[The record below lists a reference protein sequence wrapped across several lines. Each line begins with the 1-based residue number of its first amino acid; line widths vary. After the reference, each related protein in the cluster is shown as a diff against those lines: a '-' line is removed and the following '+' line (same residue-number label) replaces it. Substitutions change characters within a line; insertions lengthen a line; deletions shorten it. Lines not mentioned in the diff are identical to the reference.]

1 MIHFWRDFY
10 HRITINRTFQQKG
23 QKLIIYLDK
32 YFITRW
38 TCSRGKSG
46 PKPRISQFRMKSH
59 SISFM
64 TLTEKSDGGQWEPGK
79 RWNSHTG
86 QKAGVPVKE
95 REKRHESRQPM
106 NLMKWTISP
115 CITRCMRNFRIRVRL
130 RLSSWIVRVSCRNRS
145 INTLGKRMNIFQ
157 DRWAHFLIPCWSMIR
172 LESHLTIIRIWF
184 SGREPKKK
192 MSP

>member
-10 HRITINRTFQQKG
+10 NLITINRTFQQKG
-23 QKLIIYLDK
+23 QKLIIYQDK
-32 YFITRW
+32 YYITRW

-46 PKPRISQFRMKSH
+46 SKPLISQFRMKSN

-64 TLTEKSDGGQWEPGK
+64 TLTEKSDGGQWGPGK

-95 REKRHESRQPM
+95 RGRSNESRQPM
-106 NLMKWTISP
+106 NLMKPMRSP
-115 CITRCMRNFRIRVRL
+115 CITKCMRNFPIRVRL

-172 LESHLTIIRIWF
+172 
-184 SGREPKKK
+184 
-192 MSP
+192 